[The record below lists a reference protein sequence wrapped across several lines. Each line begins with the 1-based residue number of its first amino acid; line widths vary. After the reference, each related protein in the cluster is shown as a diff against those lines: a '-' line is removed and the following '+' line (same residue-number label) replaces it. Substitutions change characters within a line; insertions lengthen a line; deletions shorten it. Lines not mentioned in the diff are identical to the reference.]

1 MRTSFKLATAAFGA
15 AALIPLGMTS
25 AFAATGGGGANA
37 NLAPIALNGV
47 NGSGT
52 AMVTV
57 KGNVIS
63 VTMAAKGLL
72 ADSPHAA
79 HIHFGADARHECPAA
94 TDDTNKDGHLN
105 TTEGGPAYGAVVVSL
120 TTSGDTS
127 PASTLAIDRFN
138 KAPGGKLAYK
148 RGSITVAPEVA
159 AAISAGQAV
168 VVIHGVDYNGNGK
181 YDGTVMSDLDPKLP
195 TEATDPALCGVLKA
209 APKGSMATG
218 AGGASS
224 SLNDEGLLVAGGALL
239 LAAAGTGVYVAR
251 RARAQA

>member
-1 MRTSFKLATAAFGA
+1 MRTSFKLATAVLGA
-15 AALIPLGMTS
+15 AALLPLGLSS
-25 AFAATGGGGANA
+25 AFAADGSANA
-37 NLAPIALNGV
+37 NLAPVVLNGV

-57 KGNVIS
+57 KGNVVS

-72 ADSPHAA
+72 AGSPHAA

-94 TDDTNKDGHLN
+94 ADDTNKDAHLT

-120 TTSGDTS
+120 TTTGDTS
-127 PASTLAIDRFN
+127 PSSALAIDRFDT
-138 KAPGGKLAYK
+138 APGGNLTYQ
-148 RGSITVAPEVA
+148 RGDITVAPEVA
-159 AAISAGQAV
+159 AAITAGQAV
-168 VVIHGVDYNGNGK
+168 VVIHGVDYNADGK

-209 APKGSMATG
+209 APVGAMATG

-224 SLNDEGLLVAGGALL
+224 SQGDEGLLIAGGALL
-239 LAAAGTGVYVAR
+239 LAAAGTGTYVAR
-251 RARAQA
+251 RTRTQA